1 MKNVS
6 RLAIT
11 LAVLLG
17 CSRTTSSAPYRT
29 ASLGAD
35 AAEAEVTGIITG
47 ALEAEAAGRNADSL
61 YTSSAVIVVNGR
73 TRSVAP
79 FFAGVGTGGEV
90 AISSSQMEIQGGL
103 AWGLV
108 EYRWSSREGVTRE
121 GRATIVL
128 RPGSDGRWR
137 IQHVHSSSPR

>member
-6 RLAIT
+6 RLAIG

-17 CSRTTSSAPYRT
+17 CSRSTSSISYNS
-29 ASLGAD
+29 ASGRAD
-35 AAEAEVTGIITG
+35 AAEAEVTAVITG
-47 ALEAEAAGRNADSL
+47 ALEAEAQGQKADSF
-61 YTSSAVIVVNGR
+61 YASSAIIVVNGR
-73 TRSVAP
+73 TRSGAP

-90 AISSSQMEIQGGL
+90 AISSSQLEIQGAL

-108 EYRWSSREGVTRE
+108 EYRWNSREGVTRE

-128 RPGSDGRWR
+128 RPGRDGHWK

>member
-1 MKNVS
+1 MRKLS
-6 RLAIT
+6 RLAIA

-17 CSRTTSSAPYRT
+17 CSRSNSPSYE
-29 ASLGAD
+29 ASPLGAD
-35 AAEAEVTGIITG
+35 AAEAEVTAIITG
-47 ALEAEAAGRNADSL
+47 ALEAEAQGRSADSL
-61 YTSSAVIVVNGR
+61 YTSSAIVVVNGR
-73 TRSVAP
+73 VRSVAP

-128 RPGSDGRWR
+128 RPDRDGRWR

>member
-1 MKNVS
+1 MRNLP
-6 RLAIT
+6 RLAIA

-17 CSRTTSSAPYRT
+17 CSRSTSIAPQRN
-29 ASLGAD
+29 SGLGAD

-47 ALEAEAAGRNADSL
+47 ALEAEAQGRNADSL
-61 YTSSAVIVVNGR
+61 YSPSAVIVVNGR

-108 EYRWSSREGVTRE
+108 EYRWNSREGVTRE

-128 RPGSDGRWR
+128 RPGNDGRWR

>member
-1 MKNVS
+1 MKSIS
-6 RLAIT
+6 RLAIA

-17 CSRTTSSAPYRT
+17 CSRTTFTTPYQG
-29 ASLGAD
+29 SGFGAD
-35 AAEAEVTGIITG
+35 AAEAEVSAIITG
-47 ALEAEAAGRNADSL
+47 ALEAEAQGQNADSL
-61 YTSSAVIVVNGR
+61 YSSSAVIVVNGR
-73 TRSVAP
+73 TRSAAP

-90 AISSSQMEIQGGL
+90 AISSSQLEIQTGL

-108 EYRWSSREGVTRE
+108 EYRWNSREGVTRE